1 MIILKKKND
10 EWIDTKTQLRY
21 TGLQNALDHVI
32 PEYSSRNIIINKK
45 EGTVTLGGGD
55 ITDSKIKPVSKNIIC
70 QDE

>member
-21 TGLQNALDHVI
+21 TGLQNALDHVM
-32 PEYSSRNIIINKK
+32 PEHGSRKIIINKK

-55 ITDSKIKPVSKNIIC
+55 ITDSKIKPVSKSC